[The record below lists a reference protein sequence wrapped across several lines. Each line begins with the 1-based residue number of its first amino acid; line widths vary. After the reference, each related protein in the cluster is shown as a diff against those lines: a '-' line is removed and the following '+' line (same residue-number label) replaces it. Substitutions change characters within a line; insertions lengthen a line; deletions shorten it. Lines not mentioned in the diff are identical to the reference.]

1 MPMKTPSPLIA
12 VCLSLLMSACASTAP
27 VAPAVPAD
35 HNNLDATVWMQT
47 SAEYRAA
54 VLGGY
59 ALARQQ
65 LDAALADPCWDALPT
80 GERDNDPCGLPP
92 AIVTDADET
101 LIDNSPFQARKIRDG
116 QPFVYQNWEAW
127 VNERAARALPGALE
141 FAEYAAS
148 RGVII
153 YYVTNRDAPAELD
166 ATADNMRDL
175 GFPVADDGSN
185 LMLRGDPR
193 APARSKGERRRW
205 IGQRHRVVLML
216 GDNLGDFLDG
226 IDTGVAERAA
236 LVDRHGHRWGVQWL
250 MFPNPGYGSW
260 ESAVNHGCNLGV
272 PTGCKRAIL
281 RAD

>member
-1 MPMKTPSPLIA
+1 MKTLSPLTAIW
-12 VCLSLLMSACASTAP
+12 LGLLLTACASTAP
-27 VAPAVPAD
+27 VAPAMTSD

-54 VLGGY
+54 VLGGF

-65 LDAALADPCWDALPT
+65 LDAALADACWDALPA

-92 AIVTDADET
+92 AIITDADET

-116 QPFVYQNWEAW
+116 QPFVYQNWETW

-141 FAEYAAS
+141 FARYAAS

-153 YYVTNRDAPAELD
+153 YYVTNRDAPSELD
-166 ATADNMRDL
+166 ATADNLREL
-175 GFPVADDGSN
+175 GFPVATDGSN

-205 IGQRHRVVLML
+205 VGQRHRVALML
-216 GDNLGDFLDG
+216 GDNLGDFIDG
-226 IDTGVAERAA
+226 IDTDIPSRAN
-236 LVDRHGHRWGVQWL
+236 LVDQHGQRWGTQWL

-260 ESAVNHGCNLGV
+260 ESAVMRDCQAGE
-272 PTGCKRAIL
+272 PTACKRA
-281 RAD
+281 

>member
-1 MPMKTPSPLIA
+1 MKTPSPLTAIW
-12 VCLSLLMSACASTAP
+12 LGLLLTACASTAP
-27 VAPAVPAD
+27 VAPAVTSD

-54 VLGGY
+54 VLGGF

-65 LDAALADPCWDALPT
+65 LDAALADACWDALPA

-92 AIVTDADET
+92 AIITDADET

-116 QPFVYQNWEAW
+116 QPFVYQNWETW

-141 FAEYAAS
+141 FARYAAS

-153 YYVTNRDAPAELD
+153 YYVTNRDSPSELD
-166 ATADNMRDL
+166 ATADNLREL
-175 GFPVADDGSN
+175 GFPVATDGSN

-205 IGQRHRVVLML
+205 IGQRHRVALML
-216 GDNLGDFLDG
+216 GDNLGDFIDG
-226 IDTGVAERAA
+226 IDTDISGRAN
-236 LVDRHGHRWGVQWL
+236 LVDQHGQRWGTQWL

-260 ESAVNHGCNLGV
+260 ESAVMRDCQAGE
-272 PTGCKRAIL
+272 PTACKRAIL